1 MSVHRARPRTALA
14 AVLVCAVLVGA
25 STTAHAVPVA
35 RAAADRGVAPVA
47 TETLARVVEDG
58 RPGAAGTATSTAA
71 ADGTGPDAASGTDP
85 GAGMDPGAGTDSGS
99 GAGTDSGSGAGAGAV
114 GAGPVVPAVPD
125 APVPDGA
132 EPPAAGSA
140 APEEGASPSV
150 PAPDPAAPEEGETPP
165 GPDPTVPDGEPAPRV
180 VVLPPVLV
188 RAAAG
193 DAVYLVPVVEG
204 VRWSLGGEPMACTV
218 VLADGYRT
226 VEAPRDGGVLR
237 ATAAAEDGHVLQL
250 PDGRS
255 AAEAV
260 TELLPVVTAV
270 LPAAQDG
277 PGRADTY
284 TVPDAEGLVVRDATG
299 AVLPPGSTHAVEGY
313 LDHVA
318 RVVLTLSPA
327 AGLRLAAEGEAEPVL
342 AGSDGSRAVELV
354 FSGLTEVRAPAPVVV
369 AARPGAAAAVE
380 VPHAD
385 GLEFVLDERVLAPGR
400 HPARG
405 TVTVTARA
413 LDGYVLVGE
422 TSWELVLDGPAAPE
436 VPAVPPASPAP
447 AAPAPAATPDASGPT
462 TADGPALDL
471 APVVGTDP
479 SGAVVVAAGGA
490 PVAAPPAP
498 PRGDAGFDLLT
509 LVLGGALVSGA
520 WVLRARRDQ
529 TA

>member
-1 MSVHRARPRTALA
+1 MSVHRARPRTALS
-14 AVLVCAVLVGA
+14 AVLVGAVLVGA
-25 STTAHAVPVA
+25 STTAHAAPVA
-35 RAAADRGVAPVA
+35 RAAADPGVAPVT
-47 TETLARVVEDG
+47 TETLARVAEDG
-58 RPGAAGTATSTAA
+58 RPGAVGAATSTAAAA

-85 GAGMDPGAGTDSGS
+85 GAGMDS
-99 GAGTDSGSGAGAGAV
+99 GAGAGAGAV
-114 GAGPVVPAVPD
+114 GVGPVVPAVPG
-125 APVPDGA
+125 APVPDGP
-132 EPPAAGSA
+132 EPPAPGSA
-140 APEEGASPSV
+140 APEEGASPAV
-150 PAPDPAAPEEGETPP
+150 PAPDPAAPEEDETPP
-165 GPDPTVPDGEPAPRV
+165 GPDLTVPDGEPAPRV

-188 RAAAG
+188 RAVAG

-218 VLADGYRT
+218 VLVDAYRT

-237 ATAAAEDGHVLQL
+237 ATAVAEDGHVLQL

-270 LPAAQDG
+270 LPDAQDG

-380 VPHAD
+380 VPRAD
-385 GLEFVLDERVLAPGR
+385 GVEFVLDGRVLAPGR

-422 TSWELVLDGPAAPE
+422 TSWELVLDGPAVPE
-436 VPAVPPASPAP
+436 VPAAPPAAPAP
-447 AAPAPAATPDASGPT
+447 AAPAPAATPDASAPT

-471 APVVGTDP
+471 APVVGTADP
-479 SGAVVVAAGGA
+479 SRAVVVAAGGA
-490 PVAAPPAP
+490 PAAVPPVP

>member
-14 AVLVCAVLVGA
+14 AVLVGAVLVGA

-35 RAAADRGVAPVA
+35 RAAADPGVAPVA
-47 TETLARVVEDG
+47 TETLVRVVEDG
-58 RPGAAGTATSTAA
+58 RPGAAGAAASTAA

-85 GAGMDPGAGTDSGS
+85 GAGMD
-99 GAGTDSGSGAGAGAV
+99 SGAGAGAGTV
-114 GAGPVVPAVPD
+114 GVGPVVPAVPG
-125 APVPDGA
+125 APVPDGP
-132 EPPAAGSA
+132 EPPAPGSA

-218 VLADGYRT
+218 VLVDGYRT

-237 ATAAAEDGHVLQL
+237 ATAVAEDGHVLQL

-277 PGRADTY
+277 PGEADTY

-299 AVLPPGSTHAVEGY
+299 AVLPPGSTHAVGGY

-327 AGLRLAAEGEAEPVL
+327 AGLRLAAEGAAEPVL
-342 AGSDGSRAVELV
+342 PGSDGSRAVELV

-380 VPHAD
+380 VPRAD
-385 GLEFVLDERVLAPGR
+385 GVEFVLDERVLAPGR

-422 TSWELVLDGPAAPE
+422 TSWELVLDGPAVPEAP
-436 VPAVPPASPAP
+436 AAPPASPAP
-447 AAPAPAATPDASGPT
+447 AAPAPAATPDASAPT

-471 APVVGTDP
+471 APVVGTADP
-479 SGAVVVAAGGA
+479 SRAVVVAAGEA
-490 PVAAPPAP
+490 LAAVPPAP

>member
-1 MSVHRARPRTALA
+1 MSVHRARPRTVLA
-14 AVLVCAVLVGA
+14 AVLVGAVLVGA

-35 RAAADRGVAPVA
+35 RAAADPGVAPVA
-47 TETLARVVEDG
+47 TETLVRVVEDG
-58 RPGAAGTATSTAA
+58 RPGAAGAAASTAA

-85 GAGMDPGAGTDSGS
+85 GAGMD
-99 GAGTDSGSGAGAGAV
+99 SGAGAGAGAGTV
-114 GAGPVVPAVPD
+114 GVGPVVPAVPG
-125 APVPDGA
+125 APVPDGP
-132 EPPAAGSA
+132 EPPAPGSA

-218 VLADGYRT
+218 VVVDGYRT

-250 PDGRS
+250 PDGRT

-270 LPAAQDG
+270 LPDVQDG
-277 PGRADTY
+277 PGEADTY

-318 RVVLTLSPA
+318 RVVLALSPA
-327 AGLRLAAEGEAEPVL
+327 AGLRLAAEGAAEPVL

-380 VPHAD
+380 VPRAD
-385 GLEFVLDERVLAPGR
+385 GVEFVLDERVLAPGR

-422 TSWELVLDGPAAPE
+422 TSWELVLDGPAVPEAP
-436 VPAVPPASPAP
+436 AAPPASPAP
-447 AAPAPAATPDASGPT
+447 AAPAPAATPDASAPT

-471 APVVGTDP
+471 APVVGTADP
-479 SGAVVVAAGGA
+479 SRAVVVAAGEA
-490 PVAAPPAP
+490 LAAVPPAP

>member
-1 MSVHRARPRTALA
+1 MSPHRVRPRTALA
-14 AVLVCAVLVGA
+14 AVLVCAALVGA
-25 STTAHAVPVA
+25 STTAHAAPVAPVA
-35 RAAADRGVAPVA
+35 RATADPGVAPA
-47 TETLARVVEDG
+47 PTETLARAVEDV
-58 RPGAAGTATSTAA
+58 RPGGAGTAAATDGRTSLDAEA
-71 ADGTGPDAASGTDP
+71 GTGV
-85 GAGMDPGAGTDSGS
+85 GAGTGS
-99 GAGTDSGSGAGAGAV
+99 GAGDGTV
-114 GAGPVVPAVPD
+114 GAGPVVPVVPAVPGAPL
-125 APVPDGA
+125 APVPDGQ
-132 EPPAAGSA
+132 EPPAAGSP

-165 GPDPTVPDGEPAPRV
+165 GPDPTVPDGEPAARV

-204 VRWSLGGEPMACTV
+204 ARWSLGGEPMACTV
-218 VLADGYRT
+218 VVVDGYRT

-237 ATAAAEDGHVLQL
+237 ATAVAEDGHVLQL
-250 PDGRS
+250 PDGRTVG
-255 AAEAV
+255 EAV
-260 TELLPVVTAV
+260 TELLPVVTAA
-270 LPAAQDG
+270 LPDVQDG
-277 PGRADTY
+277 PGEADTY
-284 TVPDAEGLVVRDATG
+284 TVPEAEGLVVRDATG

-380 VPHAD
+380 VPRAD
-385 GLEFVLDERVLAPGR
+385 GVEFVLDGRVLAPGR

-422 TSWELVLDGPAAPE
+422 TSWELALDGPA
-436 VPAVPPASPAP
+436 VPAVPAAPPTSSAP
-447 AAPAPAATPDASGPT
+447 AAPAP
-462 TADGPALDL
+462 
-471 APVVGTDP
+471 
-479 SGAVVVAAGGA
+479 
-490 PVAAPPAP
+490 
-498 PRGDAGFDLLT
+498 
-509 LVLGGALVSGA
+509 
-520 WVLRARRDQ
+520 
-529 TA
+529 

>member
-1 MSVHRARPRTALA
+1 MSVHRARPRTVLA
-14 AVLVCAVLVGA
+14 AVLVGAVLVGA

-35 RAAADRGVAPVA
+35 RAAADPGVAPVT
-47 TETLARVVEDG
+47 TETLARVAEDG
-58 RPGAAGTATSTAA
+58 RPGAVGAATSTAAAA

-85 GAGMDPGAGTDSGS
+85 GAGMDS
-99 GAGTDSGSGAGAGAV
+99 GAGAGAGAV
-114 GAGPVVPAVPD
+114 GVGPAVPGAPH
-125 APVPDGA
+125 APVPDGP
-132 EPPAAGSA
+132 EPPAPGSA

-165 GPDPTVPDGEPAPRV
+165 GPDPTVPDGGPAPRV

-204 VRWSLGGEPMACTV
+204 VRWSLGGEPMTCTV
-218 VLADGYRT
+218 VVVDGYRT

-237 ATAAAEDGHVLQL
+237 ATAVAEDGHVLQL

-277 PGRADTY
+277 PGSADTY

-327 AGLRLAAEGEAEPVL
+327 AGLRLAAEGAAEPVL
-342 AGSDGSRAVELV
+342 PGSDGSRAVELV
-354 FSGLTEVRAPAPVVV
+354 FSGLTEVRAPTPVVV
-369 AARPGAAAAVE
+369 AARPGAVAAVE
-380 VPHAD
+380 VPRAD
-385 GLEFVLDERVLAPGR
+385 GVEFVLDERVLAPGR

-422 TSWELVLDGPAAPE
+422 TSWELVLDGPAVPEAP
-436 VPAVPPASPAP
+436 AAPPASPAP
-447 AAPAPAATPDASGPT
+447 AAPAPAATPDASAPT

-471 APVVGTDP
+471 APVVGTADP
-479 SGAVVVAAGGA
+479 SRAVVVAAGEA
-490 PVAAPPAP
+490 LAAVPPAP

>member
-1 MSVHRARPRTALA
+1 M
-14 AVLVCAVLVGA
+14 
-25 STTAHAVPVA
+25 
-35 RAAADRGVAPVA
+35 
-47 TETLARVVEDG
+47 
-58 RPGAAGTATSTAA
+58 
-71 ADGTGPDAASGTDP
+71 
-85 GAGMDPGAGTDSGS
+85 
-99 GAGTDSGSGAGAGAV
+99 
-114 GAGPVVPAVPD
+114 GAGPVVPAVPGAPD
-125 APVPDGA
+125 APVPDGP
-132 EPPAAGSA
+132 EPPAPGSA

-165 GPDPTVPDGEPAPRV
+165 GPTVPDGEPAPRV

-204 VRWSLGGEPMACTV
+204 VRRSLSGEPMACTV
-218 VLADGYRT
+218 VVVDGYRT

-237 ATAAAEDGHVLQL
+237 ATAVAEDGHVLQL
-250 PDGRS
+250 PDGRT

-318 RVVLTLSPA
+318 RVVPTLSPA
-327 AGLRLAAEGEAEPVL
+327 AGLRLAAQGEAEPVL
-342 AGSDGSRAVELV
+342 PGSDGSRAVELV

-369 AARPGAAAAVE
+369 AARPGAAAEVE
-380 VPHAD
+380 VPRAD
-385 GLEFVLDERVLAPGR
+385 GVEFVLDERVLAAGR

-422 TSWELVLDGPAAPE
+422 TSWELALDGPAVPETPAAPS
-436 VPAVPPASPAP
+436 ASPAP
-447 AAPAPAATPDASGPT
+447 TAPGPAPAESPSASGPT
-462 TADGPALDL
+462 TPDGPVLDL
-471 APVVGTDP
+471 EPVVGTAGP

-490 PVAAPPAP
+490 PVAVPPTP
-498 PRGDAGFDLLT
+498 PRADAGFDLLT
-509 LVLGGALVSGA
+509 LLLGGALVSGA